1 MTLFKNNLKKY
12 LKLRQMTQREFSK
25 KINITESAMSRYVN
39 GNRMPRGDFL
49 LKMAKVLGVK
59 VEQLLDVKTE
69 KKEGE

>member
-12 LKLRQMTQREFSK
+12 LELRQMTQREFSK

-39 GNRMPRGDFL
+39 GNRMPRGEFL
-49 LKMAKVLGVK
+49 LKMAKVLGVN
-59 VEQLLDVKTE
+59 VEQLFDVKTE

>member
-12 LKLRQMTQREFSK
+12 LELRQMTQREFSK

-39 GNRMPRGDFL
+39 GNRMPRGEFL
-49 LKMAKVLGVK
+49 LKMAKVLGVNA
-59 VEQLLDVKTE
+59 EQLFDVKTE